1 MYDAAN
7 NVTGYFHLKTI
18 NDELV
23 QKNVELEL
31 QLESIRKALIEA
43 TEDSSGVEQLKQE
56 ALAGY
61 DIFKASVIN
70 NSVTHADNYITL
82 DKGEADGIRS
92 EMGVV
97 NGSGVVGIVYL
108 TSPHYSIVIPVLNS
122 KSSISCKIKR
132 SDYFGFLKWDGGS
145 SEFAFIKD
153 MPRHSLF
160 SLGDTIVTSGHSA
173 VFPSGIPVGTVDD
186 IADSHDGLSYLLRVK
201 LFTDFARL
209 NDVRVIAQ
217 KGQEEQLELEKQVK
231 RLSKKVDVDLSTKNR
246 VVYRTGTVAGVGA
259 ESYAYQRVC
268 HSFLFIYFILK
279 YNSGV
284 SRNVLM
290 IWAFLLGLT
299 VDILGNTSG
308 DECGCGHC
316 TGFYA

>member
-1 MYDAAN
+1 MRNLLNFFLKYNYWFLFVLLEVISFALLFRFNSYQGSAFFTSANRVAGAVYDAAN

-31 QLESIRKALIEA
+31 QVERLREALTEA
-43 TEDSSGVEQLKQE
+43 TGDSSGIEQMKQE
-56 ALAGY
+56 ALQGY

-70 NSVTHADNYITL
+70 NSITHADNYITIN
-82 DKGEADGIRS
+82 KGTADGVRS

-97 NGSGVVGIVYL
+97 NGSGVVGIAYL
-108 TSPHYSIVIPVLNS
+108 TSSHHSIVIPVLNS
-122 KSSISCKIKR
+122 KSSISCKIKK

-145 SEFAFIKD
+145 SEYAYVKD

-173 VFPSGIPVGTVDD
+173 VFPSGIPIGTVDD

-209 NDVRVIAQ
+209 NDVRVIAE

-231 RLSKKVDVDLSTKNR
+231 TNK
-246 VVYRTGTVAGVGA
+246 
-259 ESYAYQRVC
+259 
-268 HSFLFIYFILK
+268 
-279 YNSGV
+279 
-284 SRNVLM
+284 
-290 IWAFLLGLT
+290 
-299 VDILGNTSG
+299 
-308 DECGCGHC
+308 
-316 TGFYA
+316 